1 MVLVLSDNVTCI
13 YCILGILQS
22 QAHQETTLVTATV
35 THIIS
40 LENTVRHSSKNQ
52 NRNSDCCFAKK
63 TQEKQLTMKILNQKQ
78 HKTFW
83 HMITI
88 NNCYSI
94 QLLNNQPRWGFM
106 LSYACEVTH

>member
-1 MVLVLSDNVTCI
+1 
-13 YCILGILQS
+13 
-22 QAHQETTLVTATV
+22 
-35 THIIS
+35 
-40 LENTVRHSSKNQ
+40 
-52 NRNSDCCFAKK
+52 
-63 TQEKQLTMKILNQKQ
+63 MKILDPKQ